1 MLLRITFLLAVMTI
15 TLASCAAHRGI
26 LDQAQG
32 AWDQGDY
39 SQAASLYE
47 EFIKN
52 NKGNDTVSPV
62 RFKLANI
69 YFYNLKQYERAIQH
83 YVAIVEDDPTSP
95 NVDNAKERIA
105 ECYVALGKLK
115 EAVSEYESLSRNH
128 HNEID
133 LRRIRLNIADLYYDL
148 NDLGQ
153 ALAEYQ
159 KVVETSQY
167 DDIAQRSWLR
177 IAGIR
182 FLRDEFGDA
191 LRAYQVL
198 AEKTSDPD
206 IRRQARFGIADCLE
220 RTFEY
225 DLAVRI
231 LEQTEADSRNP
242 DYIPKRIAAIRQ
254 HKKERNLGNPLES
267 KVFN

>member
-1 MLLRITFLLAVMTI
+1 MWGRATFILLVMTI
-15 TLASCAAHRGI
+15 TLGSCAARRGV
-26 LDQAQG
+26 LDQAQA

-39 SQAASLYE
+39 NKAASLYE
-47 EFIKN
+47 EFISS
-52 NKGNDTVSPV
+52 NKGKDTVKPV
-62 RFKLANI
+62 QFKLANI

-83 YVAIVEDDPTSP
+83 YVAIVEDDPSSP
-95 NVDNAKERIA
+95 NVDSAKVRIA

-128 HNEID
+128 RTEVD

-159 KVVETSQY
+159 KVIETPLY
-167 DDIAQRSWLR
+167 DDTAQRSWLR

-225 DLAVRI
+225 DLAVSI
-231 LEQTEADSRNP
+231 LEQTEADARNP

-254 HKKERNLGNPLES
+254 HQKERNLGNPLES